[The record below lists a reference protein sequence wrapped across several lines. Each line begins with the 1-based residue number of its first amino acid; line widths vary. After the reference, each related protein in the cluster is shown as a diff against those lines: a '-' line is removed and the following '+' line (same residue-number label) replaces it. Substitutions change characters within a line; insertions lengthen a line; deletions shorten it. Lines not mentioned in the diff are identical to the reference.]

1 MNLIFKLYASKGMT
15 VNRDFLTRKIAYVK
29 ILVAIYWGR
38 MPIMNRIEKSIEQ
51 VVDNILQDYSL
62 GRDIDRMDSFSRPDK
77 DVVIDIIHR
86 CFR

>member
-1 MNLIFKLYASKGMT
+1 MT

-51 VVDNILQDYSL
+51 VVETIRNIVLE
-62 GRDIDRMDSFSRPDK
+62 K
-77 DVVIDIIHR
+77 VKA
-86 CFR
+86 